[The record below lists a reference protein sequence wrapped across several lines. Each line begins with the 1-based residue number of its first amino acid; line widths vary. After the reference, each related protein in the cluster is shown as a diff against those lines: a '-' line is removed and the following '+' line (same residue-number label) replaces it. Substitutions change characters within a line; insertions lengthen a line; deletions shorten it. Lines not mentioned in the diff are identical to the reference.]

1 MDANDAPPDLE
12 HVLVEAGKYFQDKRG
27 IASLPFRHTEIFLGA
42 RDGGKMTAQALP
54 LLVVVTGAPGSGKTT
69 VAEGLARELVLPL
82 LAKDD
87 IKEPLF
93 DTLGAGDRAWSRRL
107 GAATYEVL
115 YALARRLLES
125 GASCIVESNFS
136 DAAALRSLPPAR
148 VVQVFC
154 WAPDDVI
161 LERYAG
167 RVRHPGHLDDQI
179 VDELRGRLGR
189 REWKPL
195 DLGGTLIELDTTE
208 PVKARAL
215 AGRINAK

>member
-1 MDANDAPPDLE
+1 MINVVSLGRDST
-12 HVLVEAGKYFQDKRG
+12 AGSWG
-27 IASLPFRHTEIFLGA
+27 TVAA
-42 RDGGKMTAQALP
+42 RKMTQFDLQ

-69 VAEGLARELVLPL
+69 IARGLAAELALPL

-93 DTLGAGDRAWSRRL
+93 DTLGVGDRDWSRKL
-107 GAATYEVL
+107 GAATYEIL
-115 YALARRLLES
+115 YALARRLLEA

-136 DAAALRSLPPAR
+136 DAAPLRALPSAR

-154 WAPDDVI
+154 AAPDDVI
-161 LERYAG
+161 LERYAA

-179 VDELRGRLGR
+179 VEELRERLER

-195 DLGGTLIELDTTE
+195 DLDGTLIELDTRK
-208 PVKARAL
+208 PIDVRAL
-215 AGRINAK
+215 AARISRGA